1 MRDSLANA
9 MTDAVT
15 KRPSGLDL
23 QFERKTAGL
32 TQDQVAARL
41 GVTRQRVAA
50 IEGARLPSLKATE
63 QYLVALAGVALV
75 RAEAGDVDLEADR
88 AAVIEMHARSAALV
102 AVE

>member
-1 MRDSLANA
+1 
-9 MTDAVT
+9 MTEAIA

-50 IEGARLPSLKATE
+50 IEGARLPSTNATE
-63 QYLVALAGVALV
+63 QYLVALAGEAPV
-75 RAEAGDVDLEADR
+75 RAEAGDFDVEADR
-88 AAVIEMHARSAALV
+88 ATLAEMHARRAAL
-102 AVE
+102 AAAE